1 MRARRAVKSASGVE
15 SGVKVEEVENSSIAA
30 EARFLSP
37 SDLDNLRKSPS
48 KVKSCW
54 IEKLGGYV
62 YFRES
67 SAKTM
72 RDFFNLKSEDMPQ
85 SEVVNCLAQFAADVL
100 CNEDGSD
107 FISFE
112 TALTYSLETLDG
124 ICSGISEGLK
134 GPKSKGKRGR
144 KVGNASR
151 R

>member
-1 MRARRAVKSASGVE
+1 MRTTTLKKIDVE
-15 SGVKVEEVENSSIAA
+15 SEVATATKEVSK
-30 EARFLSP
+30 FLSP
-37 SDLDNLRKSPS
+37 SDLDNLRKSPT
-48 KVKSCW
+48 KVKTCW

-134 GPKSKGKRGR
+134 GPKSKGKGG
-144 KVGNASR
+144 KSGNVSR